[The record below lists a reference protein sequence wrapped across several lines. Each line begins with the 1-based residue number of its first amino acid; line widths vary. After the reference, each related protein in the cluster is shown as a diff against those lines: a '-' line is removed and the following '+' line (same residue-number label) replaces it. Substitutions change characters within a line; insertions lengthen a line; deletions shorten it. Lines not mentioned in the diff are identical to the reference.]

1 MKRIITTKEFGYFLF
16 SLSVSLVML
25 TACSSV
31 ETVKN
36 SESDT
41 SDKTFIFKDGNDSY
55 RVEFDNDKIKSIY
68 KNNQK
73 IPDHEIDNYKD
84 LVLYELKNLAKDSF
98 AETKKP
104 KRIKVFIDNNYDD
117 TDTTKSD
124 AEDFDLPKSFRF
136 KLDDDFLKDMRVEL
150 DSLMKE
156 LKDKNFEIYIYPDDL
171 KSQMFRYK
179 EYFKNFTPPALPK
192 LDRDKFREEM
202 KKFREEMKK
211 LDSIDIDLKDM
222 FKDLK
227 EKKKRNIEI
236 IELKK
241 NAAEHKKTKSFI
253 NELKEEL
260 VKDGYLD
267 SINSAMSFKMDD
279 DKISVNGQELPEELV
294 SKYKELFKKHHE
306 RDLDGK
312 ILIEID

>member
-1 MKRIITTKEFGYFLF
+1 MKRIITTKEFGYLLLSF
-16 SLSVSLVML
+16 SVSLIFL
-25 TACSSV
+25 TACSSG

-36 SESDT
+36 SESAE
-41 SDKTFIFKDGNDSY
+41 SDKTFIFQNRSDTY
-55 RVEFDNDKIKSIY
+55 RVEFDHDKIKSVY

-73 IPDHEIDNYKD
+73 IPDKEIDNYKD
-84 LVLYELKNLAKDSF
+84 LVIYELKNLSKDSF
-98 AETKKP
+98 TENKKT
-104 KRIKVFIDNNYDD
+104 KRIKVFIDKDYDD
-117 TDTTKSD
+117 SDTTELET
-124 AEDFDLPKSFRF
+124 EDFDLPKSFRF

-179 EYFKNFTPPALPK
+179 VYFKNFTPPALPK
-192 LDRDKFREEM
+192 LDKDKFREEM

-211 LDSIDIDLKDM
+211 LDSIYIDLKDM

-241 NAAEHKKTKSFI
+241 NAKEYKRTKSFI

-267 SINSAMSFKMDD
+267 STNSEMSFKMDD

-312 ILIEID
+312 ILIDIE